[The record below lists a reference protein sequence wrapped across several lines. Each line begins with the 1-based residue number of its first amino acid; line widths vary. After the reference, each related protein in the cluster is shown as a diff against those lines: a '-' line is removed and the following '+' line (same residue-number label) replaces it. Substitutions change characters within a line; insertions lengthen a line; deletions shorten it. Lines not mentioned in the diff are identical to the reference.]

1 MNRDLPTGW
10 TLVKLA
16 DVLREPLANGRS
28 LPAREGGFPVLR
40 ATALRPVTVD
50 FTQTKGGDETAHNNP
65 PALAEPGDLLVS
77 RVSGSRSLVGEGAL
91 VDVLPQTTAFPDTMI
106 RVRVQPSLVAPRYLA
121 HLWNSPVVRRQLEDR
136 ARQGGAAIYRIN
148 HRDLAQILLPLP
160 ALDEQIRI
168 TGLVEDRLAQIGAT
182 TTRICRAVDQADELV
197 QAMSAQASLGGLS
210 DTDRAPGS
218 LPPAGTHDGTLPS
231 LPVNWRWTR
240 LESIAEVT
248 LGVTKNSR
256 RQWDPTDV
264 EVPCLRVANVQ
275 RGRLALDDIHV
286 IRLPMQRAQAAR
298 LRTGDVLLTG
308 GGDRDQLGR
317 GWIWEEQVP
326 HCVHQNHVFR
336 ARITHQWLHPK
347 FLAWH
352 ANGFGRQWCERNAT
366 QVTGLASIGLGK
378 IRLMPV
384 PVAPA
389 DEQRRLVALVDA
401 HLTSLRAA
409 SAAAERAVDVAV
421 RLRSNLLQQAFTGQL
436 SHTANP
442 AGQQETSL

>member
-91 VDVLPQTTAFPDTMI
+91 VDVPPRTTAFPDTMI
-106 RVRVQPSLVAPRYLA
+106 RVRVQPSLVDPRYLA

-148 HRDLAQILLPLP
+148 HRDLAQTLLPLP
-160 ALDEQIRI
+160 APDEQARI
-168 TGLVEDRLAQIGAT
+168 TGLVEDHLARIDAT
-182 TTRICRAVDQADELV
+182 TTRTRRAVDQADELV

-210 DTDRAPGS
+210 GTDRAPGS
-218 LPPAGTHDGTLPS
+218 PPPAGTHDGALPS
-231 LPVNWRWTR
+231 LPADWRWTR
-240 LESIAEVT
+240 LESVAEVT
-248 LGVTKNSR
+248 LGVAKNSR
-256 RQWDPTDV
+256 RQWDPADV

-275 RGRLALDDIHV
+275 RGRLTLDDIHV
-286 IRLPMQRAQAAR
+286 IRLPVQRAQAAR

-308 GGDRDQLGR
+308 GGDRGQLGR

-326 HCVHQNHVFR
+326 DCVHQNHVFR
-336 ARITHQWLHPK
+336 ARITHQQLHPK
-347 FLAWH
+347 LLAWH

-389 DEQRRLVALVDA
+389 AEQQRLVALVDA

-436 SHTANP
+436 SHAANP
-442 AGQQETSL
+442 FGQQESSL

>member
-10 TLVKLA
+10 TLLKLA

-65 PALAEPGDLLVS
+65 PALVEPGDLLVS

-91 VDVLPQTTAFPDTMI
+91 VDAPPRTTAFPDTMI

-136 ARQGGAAIYRIN
+136 ARQGGATIYRIN
-148 HRDLAQILLPLP
+148 HRDLAQTLLPLP
-160 ALDEQIRI
+160 ALDEQVRI
-168 TGLVEDRLAQIGAT
+168 ISLVEDHLARIDAT
-182 TTRICRAVDQADELV
+182 TTRTSGAVNQADELV

-210 DTDRAPGS
+210 GADRAPGS

-231 LPVNWRWTR
+231 LPADWRWTR
-240 LESIAEVT
+240 LESVAEVT
-248 LGVTKNSR
+248 LGVTKTSR
-256 RQWDPTDV
+256 RRWDPTEV

-275 RGRLALDDIHV
+275 RGRLALDDIHI

-298 LRTGDVLLTG
+298 LRTGDVILAG
-308 GGDRDQLGR
+308 GGEGGQLGR

-326 HCVHQNHVFR
+326 DCVHQNHVFR
-336 ARITHQWLHPK
+336 ARITHQQLHPK
-347 FLAWH
+347 LLAWH
-352 ANGFGRQWCERNAT
+352 TNGFGRQWCERNAT
-366 QVTGLASIGLGK
+366 QVTGLASISLGR

-384 PVAPA
+384 PVAPPE
-389 DEQRRLVALVDA
+389 EQQRLVSLVDA
-401 HLTSLRAA
+401 HLTSLQAA
-409 SAAAERAVDVAV
+409 SAAAQRAVDVAV

-436 SHTANP
+436 SHTAP
-442 AGQQETSL
+442 PFGQQESSL